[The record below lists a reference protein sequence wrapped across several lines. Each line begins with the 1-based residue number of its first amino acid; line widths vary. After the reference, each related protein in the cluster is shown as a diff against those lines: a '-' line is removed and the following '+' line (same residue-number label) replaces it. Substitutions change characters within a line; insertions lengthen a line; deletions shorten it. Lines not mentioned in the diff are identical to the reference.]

1 MKRILRPAT
10 VAAPVSSWLCCVVV
24 GAIAGAA
31 GAAAAAPSTLSS
43 YHVGNSLTWDSSPN
57 MVAAMAAQRG
67 HAQTVGY
74 HIACGQSLTS
84 ITGGDPWTCVPTN
97 SFGMYDTALPQNA
110 WDAITAEPYTGST
123 LGGEAAAFAQLM
135 QLATQ
140 NPANAHTQWY
150 VYEAYPNRLEQ
161 QPDYAAAWLRPSSG
175 ADDEATQLSRAYFSN
190 LLPRLN
196 ALRPAGLPALRAIP
210 VGDANYEAERRARL
224 GQLNGVTDVGAL
236 YRDADH
242 LSVAGQFL
250 AASTVY
256 ATLFAEDPTGIAFPS
271 QFYDGYV
278 LDPVL
283 TSQLESLAWDV
294 VSTHP
299 DTGVTPEPA
308 SVGLVLLPVAAAAL
322 TRRRRRAA

>member
-135 QLATQ
+135 QLSA
-140 NPANAHTQWY
+140 P
-150 VYEAYPNRLEQ
+150 L
-161 QPDYAAAWLRPSSG
+161 
-175 ADDEATQLSRAYFSN
+175 
-190 LLPRLN
+190 
-196 ALRPAGLPALRAIP
+196 
-210 VGDANYEAERRARL
+210 
-224 GQLNGVTDVGAL
+224 
-236 YRDADH
+236 
-242 LSVAGQFL
+242 
-250 AASTVY
+250 
-256 ATLFAEDPTGIAFPS
+256 
-271 QFYDGYV
+271 
-278 LDPVL
+278 
-283 TSQLESLAWDV
+283 
-294 VSTHP
+294 
-299 DTGVTPEPA
+299 
-308 SVGLVLLPVAAAAL
+308 
-322 TRRRRRAA
+322 